1 MGVALTAA
9 DEGVHETG
17 SAGNWN
23 ESRYVD
29 FWDAAQRIGGWLR
42 IGMRPN
48 ETRAEMSVCVYL
60 PDGRIAFRF
69 HRPAISGNGLGAGGQ
84 KWSVVEP
91 FVRNRVSYDG
101 PVHVLD
107 DGWQLADPR
116 AAYAASPEAACRIEL
131 SVTSLGLPAVMGAD
145 QDDIARIFLPGQ
157 ADCHYQHLA
166 WTVGKIEV
174 GDQCWR
180 VTGEGGKD
188 HSWGPRNWH
197 AKTYFRWHTG
207 VIDEGTGFM
216 LVRGVGPTKQTR
228 SGHVWEDG
236 RFHLVD
242 DFDMRNVYGGPPHYE
257 LRRVHL
263 AISSGDR
270 TWVTLGTP
278 QAWLPL
284 RHRQTGPTGDE
295 AVLRIVKAPTEW
307 VWADGRTGAGACEY
321 HDLMDDGRPIG
332 LHD

>member
-9 DEGVHETG
+9 DEGVHEIG
-17 SAGNWN
+17 PADNWN

-29 FWDAAQRIGGWLR
+29 FWDAEQRVGGWLR

-48 ETRAEMSVCVYL
+48 EKRAEMSVCVYL
-60 PDGRIAFRF
+60 SDGRVAFRF
-69 HRPAISGNGLGAGGQ
+69 DRPAIDDNGFGAGGQ
-84 KWSVVEP
+84 DWRVDDP
-91 FVRNRVSYDG
+91 YVRNRVAYNG

-107 DGWQLADPR
+107 DGWRLTDPR
-116 AAYAASPEAACRIEL
+116 SAYATSEEVDCRIDL
-131 SVTSLGLPAVMGAD
+131 TVTSRGLPAVMGAD
-145 QDDIARIFLPGQ
+145 QDHIDRIFLPGQ
-157 ADCHYQHLA
+157 ADFHYQHLA
-166 WTVGKIEV
+166 WTTGTI
-174 GDQCWR
+174 R
-180 VTGEGGKD
+180 VADHTWTVAGQGGKD

-207 VIDEGTGFM
+207 VVDEGTGFM
-216 LVRGVGPTKQTR
+216 LVRAVGPTKETR

-236 RFHLVD
+236 RFYLVD
-242 DFDMRNVYGGPPHYE
+242 DFDMRNEYAGPPHHE

-270 TWVTLGTP
+270 TWVTRGTP

-284 RHRQTGPTGDE
+284 RHRQPGPNGAE
-295 AVLRIVKAPTEW
+295 ALLRIVKSPTEW
-307 VWADGRTGAGACEY
+307 VWADGRIGSGACEY
-321 HDLMDDGRPIG
+321 HDLMVDGRPIG